1 MMHCANVGNIWK
13 QAECDKSSPLQRKVG
28 TAAAGSPAI
37 CMSTATIYVTVNG
50 IVIAGE
56 TREYSVV
63 QYATNMIRKIQVPA
77 IKTLLVDLLNYGTLA
92 QQVFNYNNKAENYAN
107 ASEIVQAAQIHATQ
121 MTPEL
126 KSYATNDMGAD
137 YSLPV
142 AIVGISLSLEDR
154 VEMNYFINAT
164 SPEMLE
170 GLQLILTYQN
180 GKGEFIRETIDRKE
194 FVFDVGSGYY
204 KVNFHSLNATD
215 MRTVVTAR
223 LETAEGLIMS
233 NTRTYSIESY
243 AYNRL
248 GNAATSQ
255 IMKDLLVSMMKYGDA
270 TVAYF
275 AGT

>member
-1 MMHCANVGNIWK
+1 MYVYSDLSAKEMN
-13 QAECDKSSPLQRKVG
+13 SKVY
-28 TAAAGSPAI
+28 
-37 CMSTATIYVTVNG
+37 ATIYVTVNG